1 MFTVA
6 LLLIAKIWK
15 KTKCPSVDK
24 WVKKMSQAHTN
35 IIQSLKKKEILPFVT
50 RLMDLECILLSEIN
64 QTEKNKFC
72 MISPVCGI

>member
-50 RLMDLECILLSEIN
+50 RLMDLECILLSEIS
-64 QTEKNKFC
+64 QTERDKYC
-72 MISPVCGI
+72 VVSRIHVR